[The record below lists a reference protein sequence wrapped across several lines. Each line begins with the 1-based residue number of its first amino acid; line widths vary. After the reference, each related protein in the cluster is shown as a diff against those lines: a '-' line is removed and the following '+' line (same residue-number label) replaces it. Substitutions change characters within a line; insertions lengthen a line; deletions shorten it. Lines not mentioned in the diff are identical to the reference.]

1 MVLVILSVTFFWGMR
16 WSCYVCQRLYF
27 GGMKWSWYVCQRLSF
42 GRNKVVLVCLS
53 TTFFWEEGSGLGII
67 MCVQLT
73 DHPTTGQAT

>member
-1 MVLVILSVTFFWGMR
+1 MFVNDFIWGECSGLGMF
-16 WSCYVCQRLYF
+16 VNDFLL